1 MAKAEGSETGLTCEL
16 GLCCER
22 LVSSVPYLPPSN
34 DTSSMNTHTTS
45 RLDPSSVA
53 LRLGMCAAALAGTA
67 GMTTDAQAVIVNFN
81 TPIAVPN
88 TFAGVYINLM
98 NGVNGTTPGAV
109 LGWDFGP
116 YGSSNA
122 LTFFWNSTAVISNGG
137 VAGTTTGP
145 YLNLPLGSVISAT
158 STFAVSTSSAQTTA
172 FQTTGTRFLGFRFF
186 NELTTATNYGYLTM
200 QSTGPSGFPAT
211 ITGWSFENSGGA
223 ITVVPEPSTALM
235 LSLGALA
242 LGAANLRRIRRQGR
256 QLAS

>member
-1 MAKAEGSETGLTCEL
+1 
-16 GLCCER
+16 
-22 LVSSVPYLPPSN
+22 
-34 DTSSMNTHTTS
+34 MNTHTTS

-53 LRLGMCAAALAGTA
+53 LRLGICAAALAATA
-67 GMTTDAQAVIVNFN
+67 GMTTDAQAVVISFN
-81 TPIAVPN
+81 TPIVVPN
-88 TFAGVYINLM
+88 TFAGVYINLRTGL
-98 NGVNGTTPGAV
+98 NGITPGAV
-109 LGWDFGP
+109 LGWDFAP
-116 YGSSNA
+116 YSNSNA
-122 LTFFWNSTAVISNGG
+122 LTFFWNSTAVVFNGG
-137 VAGTTTGP
+137 VAGTTAGP

-186 NELTTATNYGYLTM
+186 NKLTTAINYGYLTM

-242 LGAANLRRIRRQGR
+242 LGAANLPKIRRQRR
-256 QLAS
+256 QLTS